1 MVLRRVKS
9 EKGHNFYKN
18 HQNCLI
24 DIFIK
29 VKRLPRDSALCLQ
42 TNLYTS
48 LVQFFFR
55 LAVLTPFG
63 RKSIKTEGKGNSG
76 IGFY

>member
-24 DIFIK
+24 DIF
-29 VKRLPRDSALCLQ
+29 KRLPRDSALCLQ
-42 TNLYTS
+42 TNHYTG
-48 LVQFFFR
+48 LVQFFFFSSGR
-55 LAVLTPFG
+55 VNPFWEEINKNG
-63 RKSIKTEGKGNSG
+63 GQGQ
-76 IGFY
+76 